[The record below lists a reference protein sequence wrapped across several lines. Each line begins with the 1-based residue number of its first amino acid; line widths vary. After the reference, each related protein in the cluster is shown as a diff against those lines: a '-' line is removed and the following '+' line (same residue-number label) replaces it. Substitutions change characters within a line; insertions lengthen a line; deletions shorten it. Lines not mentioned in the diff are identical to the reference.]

1 MDRKHLKKFLR
12 EQVYIQRNHYV
23 RNQTL
28 TEAQKFKKV
37 VKILREN
44 ETIDEGLFD
53 SLRSIVGGGSRKIKG
68 FLARRVIS
76 YLGVPS
82 NHPLSFYFTQ
92 FLVKRSMGEL
102 QALFLGQRSIRREFA
117 EYATR
122 ATMRVLEDDFS
133 EMFGLK
139 GGTFLGDA
147 LLDGITKAI
156 NSEDF
161 QNTLLKN
168 YYVSLGNM
176 ADTDL
181 DSLEAGEDTD
191 GDGVTDGDE
200 QVAGLNPE
208 VPDEPESIKQK
219 VAATAAGVGATGVA
233 MKDKIA
239 GTPPVVPAAVAAT
252 GTPGVSD
259 ELPPEEPAELAPEEP
274 VELTA
279 EQKLEQIVEFV
290 KRFTP
295 GGSLGVVKD
304 PSAEGIKKGWI
315 PWVRVFRKHK
325 EGESKGKIKNWEG
338 VNKIY
343 KAFAEAA
350 SDNDKIEA
358 LYKSKFIKDAGY
370 EAIQADRGGA
380 PEGDLESAKATGDLE
395 KVAGAAAAT
404 VADTSV
410 DDEAREDAGETL
422 GDAIDDAPASEEPP
436 PAEEDLIDVEE
447 LLAGLGEPAEADEQ
461 RFPELEDEN
470 RHYDL
475 AKTLPGEEPVF
486 GSVAYTPEG
495 ALDWINTAL
504 KFDPQADKLE
514 FFVKALKRDPNG
526 NFAYTTGEVVPA
538 EEHPDFKGKLIRPEA
553 GEDPEAE
560 AEAAVQDTEAD
571 AADAAADDLE
581 RAAANEPED
590 TALKQQA
597 ADAREKANKEREEAD
612 EAGAYEEPTWQKNIT
627 NAREAALKAAMAADP
642 EGSPKLYRRGV
653 NEFIDRMM
661 DNWEPELRN
670 KAENAK
676 VVKQTKKMTADE
688 YFDQNKNKYATEI
701 WPGEVAKQLR
711 GVAKSIKEKGST
723 VGMAG
728 IFNFKGADGKVIE
741 VVPRQEELGA
751 PGEAETP
758 EEPEVK
764 KYNQINVELH
774 DDKTVVLTDRSMRGK
789 IKRSKIGEAILA
801 EQDWTAK
808 AGQSAGPSTFTREGV
823 SVVELPPIPVEKL
836 SKIGGWGTATPGQ
849 KKALTDEVYNLLR
862 QKAEADPDVV
872 ADFDLGSDEETGEPN
887 LVIMS
892 LSTPTGER
900 DKWSGV
906 FDHRTPATP
915 ELPPMLSA
923 LYAKLVRNYVKKT
936 TDKEENSFAGEFNF
950 KAADRDYPPAKPG
963 QVGLSL
969 AAKKIKKLADEMG
982 VEYTDDE
989 MLDYIPSVINKIL
1002 VVGGDGARFK
1012 SQKPDEGGT
1021 PPMSAEE
1028 EEALEAEFEK
1038 SLSGGEEEE
1047 GLDEVFRVSDDLLRR
1062 LLA

>member
-12 EQVYIQRNHYV
+12 EQVYVQRNHYV

-37 VKILREN
+37 VRILRET

-68 FLARRVIS
+68 FLARRVVS

-82 NHPLSFYFTQ
+82 GHPLSFYFTQ

-200 QVAGLNPE
+200 QVAGFNPE

-219 VAATAAGVGATGVA
+219 VAATAAGVGAAGVA

-239 GTPPVVPAAVAAT
+239 GTPPVVPAAVAIP
-252 GTPGVSD
+252 GTPGVPD
-259 ELPPEEPAELAPEEP
+259 ELPPEEPAELAPEETA
-274 VELTA
+274 ELTA
-279 EQKLEQIVEFV
+279 EQKLEQITEFV

-325 EGESKGKIKNWEG
+325 EGESKGKVKNWEE

-343 KAFAEAA
+343 NAFTETAPTELA
-350 SDNDKIEA
+350 KIEA
-358 LYKSKFIKDAGY
+358 LYKSKFIKEAGY
-370 EAIQADRGGA
+370 EAIQAKYRGGT

-410 DDEAREDAGETL
+410 DDEAREDAGEAL
-422 GDAIDDAPASEEPP
+422 EDAIEDAPASEDPP

-447 LLAGLGEPAEADEQ
+447 LLAGLEEPAEAGEGQ
-461 RFPELEDEN
+461 FPELEDEN
-470 RHYDL
+470 RHFDVGYRE
-475 AKTLPGEEPVF
+475 PGEEVVF
-486 GSVAYTPEG
+486 GNVLYPP
-495 ALDWINTAL
+495 D
-504 KFDPQADKLE
+504 
-514 FFVKALKRDPNG
+514 KALELLNTHLKYHKKRDEIELFVRAFNKEG
-526 NFAYTTGEVVPA
+526 DNWVPDGVSAA
-538 EEHPDFKGKLIRPEA
+538 EDHPDFKGKLIKPESA
-553 GEDPEAE
+553 EDPEAE

-571 AADAAADDLE
+571 AADAVADDLE

-590 TALKQQA
+590 DALKMQA
-597 ADAREKANKEREEAD
+597 ADARQVANKEREEAD

-627 NAREAALKAAMAADP
+627 NAREAALKAALAADP
-642 EGSPKLYRRGV
+642 GGSPKLYRRGV

-661 DNWEPELRN
+661 DNWKPELRN

-688 YFDQNKNKYATEI
+688 YFDQNKHKYATEV

-711 GVAKSIKEKGST
+711 GVAKSIKEKEST

-728 IFNFKGADGKVIE
+728 VFNFKGADGKVIE

-751 PGEAETP
+751 PGEAEAP
-758 EEPEVK
+758 EEPEAR

-789 IKRSKIGEAILA
+789 IKRSKLGEGILS
-801 EQDWTAK
+801 EQDWSAK
-808 AGQSAGPSTFTREGV
+808 AGQSIGPTSFGREGV
-823 SVVELPPIPVEKL
+823 TVVELPPIPVEKL
-836 SKIGGWGTATPGQ
+836 AKIRGWGTATSGQ
-849 KKALTDEVYNLLR
+849 KLSLTGEVYNLLK
-862 QKAEADPDVV
+862 QKAESDPESVE
-872 ADFDLGSDEETGEPN
+872 DFDLGSDEETGKPN
-887 LVIMS
+887 IVIMS

-915 ELPPMLSA
+915 ELKGELKA
-923 LYAKLVRNYVKKT
+923 LYSKLARNYVQST
-936 TDKEENSFAGEFNF
+936 TDKEMKSFAGDFNKK
-950 KAADRDYPPAKPG
+950 KAETDYPISKPG
-963 QVGLSL
+963 QTGVTLKV
-969 AAKKIKKLADEMG
+969 KKVLKLADEMG
-982 VEYTDDE
+982 VEYTDVE
-989 MLDYIPSVINKIL
+989 AMDYVSGIIRDIL
-1002 VVGGDGARFK
+1002 IAGGSGTEFK
-1012 SQKPDEGGT
+1012 SQEADVGD
-1021 PPMSAEE
+1021 MSDEE
-1028 EEALEAEFEK
+1028 EEGLEAEFEK
-1038 SLSGGEEEE
+1038 SLTGGEE
-1047 GLDEVFRVSDDLLRR
+1047 LDEVFKISGDLLRR

>member
-1 MDRKHLKKFLR
+1 MNKKDFKKFLR
-12 EQVYIQRNHYV
+12 EHVAEQRSLFLENKG
-23 RNQTL
+23 L
-28 TEAQKFKKV
+28 SEDQKYRKMV
-37 VKILREN
+37 SMLRES
-44 ETIDEGLFD
+44 ESIDEGLLD
-53 SLRSIVGGGSRKIKG
+53 RLGSVIGDRNKNRIKR
-68 FLARRVIS
+68 FLIGRLVSHLGISKKSPLYGPVVRVAVE
-76 YLGVPS
+76 LGVKDLQGILKGNTRIQRKFADTAAAATILTMQQNAIQLFGLS
-82 NHPLSFYFTQ
+82 ETSFFGGPLSDAIKN
-92 FLVKRSMGEL
+92 V
-102 QALFLGQRSIRREFA
+102 
-117 EYATR
+117 
-122 ATMRVLEDDFS
+122 
-133 EMFGLK
+133 FGS
-139 GGTFLGDA
+139 A
-147 LLDGITKAI
+147 
-156 NSEDF
+156 DF
-161 QNTLLKN
+161 QNMVFDSFEKALVEFSDPVHTSDL
-168 YYVSLGNM
+168 
-176 ADTDL
+176 AD
-181 DSLEAGEDTD
+181 EDPD
-191 GDGVTDGDE
+191 GDGLTNSDEEMLGTDPLKSTGKEDMKDIE
-200 QVAGLNPE
+200 DDA
-208 VPDEPESIKQK
+208 PESLKQR
-219 VAATAAGVGATGVA
+219 AGAPQ
-233 MKDKIA
+233 A
-239 GTPPVVPAAVAAT
+239 G
-252 GTPGVSD
+252 
-259 ELPPEEPAELAPEEP
+259 EEEPAELTPEEP

-526 NFAYTTGEVVPA
+526 NFAYTTGEVVPV
-538 EEHPDFKGKLIRPEA
+538 EDHPDFKGKLIRPEA

-688 YFDQNKNKYATEI
+688 YFDQNKNKYATEV

-751 PGEAETP
+751 PGEAEAP

-789 IKRSKIGEAILA
+789 IKRSKIGEGMLS

-808 AGQSAGPSTFTREGV
+808 AGRSAGPSSFTREGV
-823 SVVELPPIPVEKL
+823 TVVELPPIPVQQL
-836 SKIGGWGTATPGQ
+836 AKISGWGTAEPE
-849 KKALTDEVYNLLR
+849 KKRALTDEIYKLLK
-862 QKAEADPDVV
+862 QKAESDPEAVE
-872 ADFDLGSDEETGEPN
+872 DFDLGSDEETGKPN

-892 LSTPTGER
+892 LSTPSGER

-915 ELPPMLSA
+915 ELEPKLKA
-923 LYAKLVRNYVKKT
+923 LYDKLVRNYIRKT
-936 TDKEENSFAGEFNF
+936 TDEKENIVAGTFNYR
-950 KAADRDYPPAKPG
+950 AADRDYGKGIKTIAG
-963 QVGLSL
+963 R
-969 AAKKIKKLADEMG
+969 KIKELADAMKI
-982 VEYTDDE
+982 EYTEDDLE
-989 MLDYIPSVINKIL
+989 YYMADMIRSIL
-1002 VVGGDGARFK
+1002 IKGGALTPEEEK
-1012 SQKPDEGGT
+1012 EEPTSET
-1021 PPMSAEE
+1021 PPMSPEE
-1028 EEALEAEFEK
+1028 EEAMEAGFEEFMAR
-1038 SLSGGEEEE
+1038 GPEEEE
-1047 GLDEVFRVSDDLLRR
+1047 ELDEVLKISDDLLRR